1 MDIRNIFVVMGD
13 PTAIGDYPE
22 AMDDYDL
29 VPSGLISLIKCG
41 FNLGKDHSGEEIGQP
56 TSFFAG
62 CALNLNPRS
71 LEKEINTLHRKIEAG
86 VDFILTQPVFKPMQA
101 ELFLDEYS
109 AVFGELRIPLLV
121 GILPLLN
128 LRHALFLNNEVPGI
142 VIPEDIQER
151 ISRAGDESA
160 EEGVRIAVNLIEQMR
175 SYASGIYLMPAFNR
189 YDLAVQVLDQM
200 K

>member
-1 MDIRNIFVVMGD
+1 
-13 PTAIGDYPE
+13 
-22 AMDDYDL
+22 
-29 VPSGLISLIKCG
+29 
-41 FNLGKDHSGEEIGQP
+41 
-56 TSFFAG
+56 
-62 CALNLNPRS
+62 

>member
-1 MDIRNIFVVMGD
+1 M
-13 PTAIGDYPE
+13 
-22 AMDDYDL
+22 
-29 VPSGLISLIKCG
+29 
-41 FNLGKDHSGEEIGQP
+41 
-56 TSFFAG
+56 
-62 CALNLNPRS
+62 
-71 LEKEINTLHRKIEAG
+71 
-86 VDFILTQPVFKPMQA
+86 
-101 ELFLDEYS
+101 
-109 AVFGELRIPLLV
+109 